1 MQKRLAL
8 VVVIMVFLMTTLLA
22 GCGGGGSSS
31 SSSSSPANKNQIV
44 ITPSY
49 TADATAS
56 AIAVRYA
63 NAYRISGAK
72 LATATVPNQTVK
84 LLTCD
89 PGINATTSSDG
100 ITLTNTTAT
109 GDLHFTIGATGAAG
123 CFNFTALSGVAG
135 KVYVDFEVDI
145 TGGGYIRAFNGSS
158 TAEAAMVMNQAYAPG
173 GVTVSDAIKS
183 LYATTS
189 VDKVYFQ
196 VTLPKKA
203 AMKIYN
209 IFLYMET
216 TATGF
221 AKIERTITGGS
232 GASGDRTYTVTN
244 ASELKTA
251 LANAA
256 GDGGPSLIRVNGEIT
271 FVDWCAANGWTV
283 KPTDTKYT
291 YSGYRM
297 ININSDLAD
306 LTIVG
311 VGTAGIFNGVGFKV
325 TGNNIIIQNVTVR
338 QVLGQDGI
346 QINGGTY
353 VKIDHCELWN
363 WANAIETSPS
373 DATKDRYDELISLK
387 NNAQG
392 VILAWNYLHGS
403 YKTILVG
410 SNDDADALAD
420 RKLIMHHNYINNCGS
435 RLPLYRG
442 GYAHIYNN
450 YFVGVTGS
458 GINCRSGAH
467 LKITQNY
474 FLNCKNPIGYFYD
487 DNRSETGYWDVDAN
501 SYSGCSGACPTA
513 STCTVTFESGYTP
526 AVDAAAAVP
535 GKVKAGAG
543 VGK

>member
-1 MQKRLAL
+1 MQKRFAL
-8 VVVIMVFLMTTLLA
+8 VAVIMVFLMITLFA
-22 GCGGGGSSS
+22 GCGGGSSS
-31 SSSSSPANKNQIV
+31 SSGSSSSPANKNQIV

-89 PGINATTSSDG
+89 PGITATTSSDG
-100 ITLTNTTAT
+100 ITL
-109 GDLHFTIGATGAAG
+109 I
-123 CFNFTALSGVAG
+123 
-135 KVYVDFEVDI
+135 
-145 TGGGYIRAFNGSS
+145 
-158 TAEAAMVMNQAYAPG
+158 
-173 GVTVSDAIKS
+173 
-183 LYATTS
+183 
-189 VDKVYFQ
+189 
-196 VTLPKKA
+196 
-203 AMKIYN
+203 
-209 IFLYMET
+209 
-216 TATGF
+216 
-221 AKIERTITGGS
+221 
-232 GASGDRTYTVTN
+232 
-244 ASELKTA
+244 
-251 LANAA
+251 
-256 GDGGPSLIRVNGEIT
+256 
-271 FVDWCAANGWTV
+271 
-283 KPTDTKYT
+283 
-291 YSGYRM
+291 
-297 ININSDLAD
+297 
-306 LTIVG
+306 
-311 VGTAGIFNGVGFKV
+311 
-325 TGNNIIIQNVTVR
+325 
-338 QVLGQDGI
+338 
-346 QINGGTY
+346 
-353 VKIDHCELWN
+353 KIDHCELWN
-363 WANAIETSPS
+363 WADAIETNPS

-435 RLPLYRG
+435 RLSLYRG

-501 SYSGCSGACPTA
+501 SYSGCRGACPTA

-526 AVDAAAAVP
+526 AVDAAAAVS